1 MSFLPILYLA
11 NIIINTVFG
20 FIFGFVGLITIPFI
34 LILGLGDFPN

>member
-11 NIIINTVFG
+11 NIIVNTVFG
-20 FIFGFVGLITIPFI
+20 LIIGFVGLLTIPFI